1 MKSESA
7 KDFYKEEVIR
17 RAISGCVMVVDKKI
31 GMDITNADN
40 TTYDCPTD
48 KPMDLFDDKL
58 NKYNNERE

>member
-1 MKSESA
+1 
-7 KDFYKEEVIR
+7 
-17 RAISGCVMVVDKKI
+17 MVVPLDKKI

-40 TTYDCPTD
+40 TTYDGTTD

>member
-1 MKSESA
+1 M

-17 RAISGCVMVVDKKI
+17 RAISGCVMVVDKTKKI
-31 GMDITNADN
+31 GMDKTNGGDN
-40 TTYDCPTD
+40 NFENPQD